1 MLNKSKKTIIAMI
14 TAAALVTGS
23 AVSAFAAGTATADNT
38 GYGTGKQMMNGF
50 AEALKSGNSAN
61 TVFTEDAQKTIYILT
76 DAKTQIDADFSTVY
90 EAVHDFAK
98 GADYVKANHPAFAK
112 AVTDKYGEEKFAEL
126 VSEYAQSDCCDQAK
140 LNENFSKLAK
150 LGFSA
155 DSFDNAQKTDM
166 SALTDGYCCY
176 SIKLDEDSVNAADSP
191 FYQAGAHIDNPTLN
205 VYCFHTNGHVVPTHF
220 ALSDTD
226 NIIGG

>member
-1 MLNKSKKTIIAMI
+1 MLKIDTKNNAKRLLLIAAVFIIAGILGMVI
-14 TAAALVTGS
+14 RGFNFGIDFVGGTIAQFEMHRTFETA
-23 AVSAFAAGTATADNT
+23 
-38 GYGTGKQMMNGF
+38 
-50 AEALKSGNSAN
+50 E
-61 TVFTEDAQKTIYILT
+61 I
-76 DAKTQIDADFSTVY
+76 
-90 EAVHDFAK
+90 
-98 GADYVKANHPAFAK
+98 K